1 MARTIQVQGTDEV
14 MAVFGTP
21 GTYYRGKWEDVQIV
35 GVTQD
40 EDVPLEVRTAL
51 VGLTIPTIFTKES
64 IERQTGA
71 NFPIPENS
79 RLAYCIDVA
88 GVLKSAGKS
97 REAEQLTRMAGNPLD
112 MYTIEP
118 TAYQLLNGNRSIIDF
133 SMDDFRGGRHPFKK
147 DGGFVHPYRKD

>member
-14 MAVFGTP
+14 RAVFGKP
-21 GTYYRGKWEDVQIV
+21 GTYYRGKWEAVIIT
-35 GVTQD
+35 GISKD

-71 NFPIPENS
+71 SLPIPENS

-88 GVLKSAGKS
+88 EVLKSAGKNK
-97 REAEQLTRMAGNPLD
+97 EVGQLTQIVNNILD
-112 MYTIEP
+112 MYTIYPDSYE
-118 TAYQLLNGNRSIIDF
+118 LLNGDF

-147 DGGFVHPYRKD
+147 GGGFVHPYRKD

>member
-1 MARTIQVQGTDEV
+1 MARTIAIQNSDEV
-14 MAVFGTP
+14 MAMFGTP
-21 GTYYRGKWEDVQIV
+21 GTYYRGKWEDVQIT
-35 GVTQD
+35 GVSQD

-51 VGLTIPTIFTKES
+51 VGLSIPTIFSKES

-71 NFPIPENS
+71 TFPIPDGS

-88 GVLKSAGKS
+88 ERLKSAGKS
-97 REAEQLTRMAGNPLD
+97 REAEQLTKMASNPLD

-118 TAYQLLNGNRSIIDF
+118 TAYQLPNRNLPEDNF
-133 SMDDFRGGRHPFKK
+133 SMDDFRCGRHPFKK